1 MKRDT
6 KHTQLT
12 PDAFREIA
20 EAAVAQVYEEADSME
35 LHDVRTWNDILKRAV
50 ITQLEYNETV
60 GVGDATLEVE

>member
-20 EAAVAQVYEEADSME
+20 EAAVSAVYQNADAME
-35 LHDVRTWNDILKRAV
+35 LHDIRTWNDMLKRATV
-50 ITQLEYNETV
+50 EYLEYSEPE
-60 GVGDATLEVE
+60 GVGDEQEAE

>member
-20 EAAVAQVYEEADSME
+20 EAAVSAVYDNADSME
-35 LHDVRTWNDILKRAV
+35 LHDIRTWNDMLKRAA
-50 ITQLEYNETV
+50 IDRLEYSEPE
-60 GVGDATLEVE
+60 GVGDEQEAE